1 MQGLLLLLF
10 FLIVPSVELWILF
23 QLSSQVSLV
32 SILVLCGVTGA
43 LGIWLM
49 RTEDFSLWTLLESE
63 IQNRRMPTE
72 ELVDTLLLMISGVS
86 LFIPGLFTD
95 ALGFA
100 LIFPSIRQWSV
111 DTIRDYLKKYFSL

>member
-1 MQGLLLLLF
+1 
-10 FLIVPSVELWILF
+10 
-23 QLSSQVSLV
+23 
-32 SILVLCGVTGA
+32 
-43 LGIWLM
+43 M